1 MIDNNPAPLAAHV
14 SFGPASGAHRLT
26 LRVRVDQY
34 TTIHAVAEMPDGK
47 LYATGTFVKAAG
59 GCSAPA
65 GPDDEAALK
74 DIGHMKL
81 RFAGPYAPG
90 KPLQAELLIRH
101 PNFNGMQMN
110 QVTRNYTPAW
120 FARTTDV
127 TYEGQSVLH
136 IESDIS
142 LSTDPAIGFIFVPNG
157 PGHLSVTVRDSKD
170 IVYSLSFDV
179 PGQAS

>member
-1 MIDNNPAPLAAHV
+1 V
-14 SFGPASGAHRLT
+14 
-26 LRVRVDQY
+26 
-34 TTIHAVAEMPDGK
+34 
-47 LYATGTFVKAAG
+47 TG
-59 GCSAPA
+59 
-65 GPDDEAALK
+65 
-74 DIGHMKL
+74 
-81 RFAGPYAPG
+81 YAPG

-127 TYEGQSVLH
+127 TYDGQSVLH

-142 LSTDPAIGFIFVPNG
+142 LSTDPAIGFTFVPNG

-170 IVYSLSFDV
+170 IIYSHSFDV